1 MTAAAVRRLVRV
13 LVFVALSALAVVATW
28 TWGVNPVGTW
38 FDQRDEIAQLEARLI
53 EVRESN
59 AALAAE
65 IDLLQTDAEIERIAR
80 RPRAREPGRRGV
92 CHRSAGG
99 RGGLRLNRFRIRCW
113 RRHLTIRALGVPGSV
128 RYCVRPAGGEANVR

>member
-1 MTAAAVRRLVRV
+1 MTAPAARRLVRV

-80 RPRAREPGRRGV
+80 RDLGLVNPGEEAYAIDLPAAV
-92 CHRSAGG
+92 
-99 RGGLRLNRFRIRCW
+99 
-113 RRHLTIRALGVPGSV
+113 VGS
-128 RYCVRPAGGEANVR
+128 G